1 MFAPI
6 SLLPAHAVFR
16 FCPHGDAKTHT
27 YEKARKRKRAGERM
41 REERGERGKDYT
53 DVAARARARGDKII
67 FYREARFAR
76 GIYRRASA

>member
-27 YEKARKRKRAGERM
+27 YEKARKRAGERM

-53 DVAARARARGDKII
+53 DVAARARGDKII